1 LVVVDVVLDLRADV
15 VVAFSVLLV
24 GLMGEVET
32 TLSEEDD
39 LSELEGFM
47 TKDEDLNEVKLLI
60 MVETFLEVED
70 FKELEDLNVITFVE
84 EYRLVTLLLVLGRV
98 FNVDDFVD
106 DLRVETRLEAED
118 ILIVDDTLM
127 MVEEL
132 RKLDVESVVLG

>member
-1 LVVVDVVLDLRADV
+1 
-15 VVAFSVLLV
+15 
-24 GLMGEVET
+24 
-32 TLSEEDD
+32 
-39 LSELEGFM
+39 
-47 TKDEDLNEVKLLI
+47 VKLLI
-60 MVETFLEVED
+60 IVETFLEIED

>member
-1 LVVVDVVLDLRADV
+1 
-15 VVAFSVLLV
+15 
-24 GLMGEVET
+24 
-32 TLSEEDD
+32 
-39 LSELEGFM
+39 
-47 TKDEDLNEVKLLI
+47 
-60 MVETFLEVED
+60 LEVED

>member
-15 VVAFSVLLV
+15 GVAFSVLLV

-60 MVETFLEVED
+60 IVETFLEIED